1 MLPARI
7 DTGASLTSLDARNIR
22 IDDGYAEFEYPSSY
36 GGQHLRLRPPKSQA
50 KKYALLPSAKI
61 DPSFT

>member
-22 IDDGYAEFEYPSSY
+22 IDDGYAEFEHPSSY
-36 GGQHLRLRPPKSQA
+36 GGHHLHLRLLKSQA
-50 KKYALLPSAKI
+50 KKYALLPGAKK
-61 DPSFT
+61 DP